1 MYSLSGD
8 AATPPVWG
16 RDNNMQARVTHVQ
29 VQPDKV
35 DEATS
40 IYRDSVVPVLKT
52 QNGYS
57 ATYLLVDR
65 ATGKGMSV
73 TIWEGLEALQASE
86 SSGFYQEQVA
96 KFAPV
101 FAAPPTREI
110 YEVSVQ
116 A

>member
-1 MYSLSGD
+1 
-8 AATPPVWG
+8 
-16 RDNNMQARVTHVQ
+16 MQARVTHVQ
-29 VQPDKV
+29 VQPDKI

-40 IYRDSVVPVLKT
+40 IYRDSVVPVLKA
-52 QNGYS
+52 QNGYP
-57 ATYLLVDR
+57 ATYMLVDR

-73 TIWEGLEALQASE
+73 TIWESLEALQASE

-101 FAAPPTREI
+101 FAAPPTREV